1 MTGIFTFAL
10 SHIEY
15 EADGQ
20 TIGDRRQDAAR
31 APIREEA
38 GIIYCQGMGQ
48 QASLRLRQS
57 NFGSLCSTSFPRIY
71 PCCSGGFGEG
81 PRECDCQDE
90 RVETVLYVFHA
101 LYKRG

>member
-1 MTGIFTFAL
+1 MTGMSTL
-10 SHIEY
+10 SLTRY
-15 EADGQ
+15 EADEQ
-20 TIGDRRQDAAR
+20 TIGNRRQDATR

-38 GIIYCQGMGQ
+38 GIIYCQGMDQ

-57 NFGSLCSTSFPRIY
+57 NFRGLCLTSLPRIH

-81 PRECDCQDE
+81 PSECDCQDE
-90 RVETVLYVFHA
+90 RVEAVLYVFHA